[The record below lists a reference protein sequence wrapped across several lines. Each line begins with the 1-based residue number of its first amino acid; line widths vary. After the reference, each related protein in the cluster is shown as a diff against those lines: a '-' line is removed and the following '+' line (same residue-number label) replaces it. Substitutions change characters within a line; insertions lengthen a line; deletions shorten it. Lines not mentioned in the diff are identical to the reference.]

1 MPTPSHTLSVL
12 IATVT
17 LASWP
22 GAAHAGSF
30 SDWFEENMI
39 DEQDGKFDIST
50 YLAGATGFF
59 PVPII
64 ITEPAVGAGL
74 GFAVAYFHPPNP
86 VDVDAH
92 PHRGPP
98 SISVGF
104 GAKTENGTNFY
115 GVGHLG
121 VWKDDHV
128 RYLGAVAKADANLRF
143 YPNLGQQGLLAEGIK
158 FNVLGE
164 FLFQQ
169 LKFRLRESNWW
180 LGMDY
185 LYSDAET
192 KFFIQDQPIGL
203 PPPLGKFQQGG
214 VGTVVEFDS
223 RDSTFTPSRGLRGK
237 LQYRNYADTWGSDFD
252 FDHMRGSL
260 NYFIPVGE
268 YSSLGLRLDGEAVRG
283 EVPFF
288 SYPFVSLRGIPAM
301 RYQGQEVVTTEVE
314 YLWGLTPR
322 WTVNFFAGAGR
333 TTAVD
338 TFATTD
344 DTVAAGGVGFRYRIA
359 RKLRMQ
365 VGIDVARGPE
375 ETAFYLTVGSAWF

>member
-1 MPTPSHTLSVL
+1 MYGISEPLPRLTPTC
-12 IATVT
+12 
-17 LASWP
+17 
-22 GAAHAGSF
+22 
-30 SDWFEENMI
+30 D
-39 DEQDGKFDIST
+39 
-50 YLAGATGFF
+50 FF
-59 PVPII
+59 
-64 ITEPAVGAGL
+64 
-74 GFAVAYFHPPNP
+74 
-86 VDVDAH
+86 
-92 PHRGPP
+92 
-98 SISVGF
+98 
-104 GAKTENGTNFY
+104 
-115 GVGHLG
+115 
-121 VWKDDHV
+121 
-128 RYLGAVAKADANLRF
+128 
-143 YPNLGQQGLLAEGIK
+143 PNLGQQGLLAEGIK
-158 FNVLGE
+158 FNVLGG

-223 RDSTFTPSRGLRGK
+223 RDSTFTPSRGLRGT

-338 TFATTD
+338 TFAATD

>member
-1 MPTPSHTLSVL
+1 ML
-12 IATVT
+12 IAAVT

-22 GAAHAGSF
+22 GVAHGGSF
-30 SDWFEENMI
+30 SDWFEKNMV

-74 GFAVAYFHPPNP
+74 GFAVAYFHPPKP
-86 VDVDAH
+86 IDTDVH
-92 PHRGPP
+92 LHRGPP

-104 GAKTENGTNFY
+104 GAKTENGTSFY

-121 VWKDDHV
+121 VLKEDHV
-128 RYLGAVAKADANLRF
+128 RYLGAIAKADANLRF
-143 YPNLGQQGLLAEGIK
+143 YPSLGQQSLLDEGIK

-203 PPPLGKFQQGG
+203 PPPLGEFQQGG
-214 VGTVVEFDS
+214 VGAIVEFDS

-252 FDHMRGSL
+252 FDHVRGSL

-283 EVPFF
+283 DVPFF

-301 RYQGQEVVTTEVE
+301 RYQGQEVLTTEVE

-322 WTVNFFAGAGR
+322 WTMNFFAGAGR

-338 TFATTD
+338 KFAATD

>member
-1 MPTPSHTLSVL
+1 MSTLTRTAARRASRSVSARRL
-12 IATVT
+12 
-17 LASWP
+17 
-22 GAAHAGSF
+22 
-30 SDWFEENMI
+30 
-39 DEQDGKFDIST
+39 K
-50 YLAGATGFF
+50 
-59 PVPII
+59 
-64 ITEPAVGAGL
+64 TEPTFTASGTSVYGKTTMYG
-74 GFAVAYFHPPNP
+74 
-86 VDVDAH
+86 
-92 PHRGPP
+92 
-98 SISVGF
+98 ISEPLPRLTPTCDF
-104 GAKTENGTNFY
+104 F
-115 GVGHLG
+115 
-121 VWKDDHV
+121 
-128 RYLGAVAKADANLRF
+128 
-143 YPNLGQQGLLAEGIK
+143 PNLGQQGLLAEGIK

-338 TFATTD
+338 TFAATD